1 MKEIESYEQLIMLLN
16 IIEGEDI
23 LRAPKK
29 LRGVRNKDAETP
41 TINISKS
48 SENNNESEVSTYK
61 KRVVDLGTDLEDYE
75 RYINLDSKNETIAK
89 IPCGVGNADYG
100 FALVGTAKE
109 TYSDLQSV
117 VYNFLIRS
125 THIDSE
131 FYPQYIRNGSFSHEL
146 DYAHIYRYMMLL
158 LDMMKPTGTTTLSLN
173 LIGDEEEFKTAQDIL
188 NNYLAIFARLM
199 KVEPSSITV
208 LQNPKSKSI
217 SVTERADYCV
227 SDFSTD
233 QGLIRQIK
241 YGNKINYQLDE
252 TNRDDLEYILREISP
267 FEHFKHG
274 QYDAL
279 CSMVNAK
286 KHAVCIMPTG
296 SGKSLIYYFAS
307 ILQPRVV
314 FVVSPTDILIRD
326 QIRNLKKFHNYDSAS
341 HLNINY
347 ANDFTFYKPAS
358 NLVFLTPS
366 TFQNVN
372 LFKRFRLY
380 ASDLI
385 AYVVLDEIHCISN
398 WGHDFRPEYLM
409 LSKNLRKHLERTTY
423 LGFTATANYTVAQDI
438 QRQLEIPQEN
448 FFSPIL
454 FERYNV
460 KYVFKELNTMD
471 QMLHEV
477 ATVANEVVH
486 KQGRAIVFTK
496 SDEISLKVADAIGY
510 EADVFTSNKP
520 EAYKQFVE
528 GSCSIL
534 VASEELGVG
543 INLPNVNCTI
553 HFGMPVSK
561 NEFVQEIG
569 RAGRADESVTSYVLY
584 LRPSEDNIPANL
596 LKRES
601 YTEDLPV
608 ILKAMNNDYSDAY
621 HKFNCGADTSEVLYK
636 NLLDVY
642 YGFRNAQKMRFVKD
656 YPFEELDS
664 LKQLFYMLYVT
675 GYINDWYAYATIGSE
690 VQMII
695 DICDNNNNYLYD
707 INMHERMQE
716 RSTQYFVDMGNDR
729 ESIFK
734 VARTEKPED
743 ILKIYVEWYYR
754 KFLYHHKEQF
764 LDFFEFITNNKDCN
778 SVKITEEIEDYFVLP
793 FVQIKEDEAYYTNM
807 SFAEISEKAISG
819 IGKNTL
825 SNLERINS
833 NAYSY
838 RLDYL
843 LFVGNWVRNG
853 RFDTNRLERFLKYI
867 AEDEKEIFEDT
878 IVRIYVDSDMDSR
891 WNCIK
896 YLDDERNATGIS
908 VARIID
914 KVYSNNPKDNIYYGI
929 LARCANSKFKAFIRS
944 M

>member
-1 MKEIESYEQLIMLLN
+1 MKDVEAYQQLIKLLSV
-16 IIEGEDI
+16 IEGKDI
-23 LRAPKK
+23 LSIPQKT
-29 LRGVRNKDAETP
+29 RGGANTKD
-41 TINISKS
+41 NS
-48 SENNNESEVSTYK
+48 SSIKPGDRPLVDDAGAKTFQ
-61 KRVVDLGTDLEDYE
+61 KRVVDLGTDLDNYE
-75 RYINLDSKNETIAK
+75 RYINLDGKNDSVSI

-100 FALVGTAKE
+100 FRLIGVDEKE
-109 TYSDLQSV
+109 YSDLQAV

-125 THIDSE
+125 THIDKE
-131 FYPQYIRNGSFSHEL
+131 FYPQYIREGFFSHEL
-146 DYAHIYRYMMLL
+146 DYGHVYRYIMLL
-158 LDMMKPTGTTTLSLN
+158 LEMMKPNGETKILLN
-173 LIGDEEEFKTAQDIL
+173 LIGDEEEFKAAQDIL
-188 NNYLAIFARLM
+188 NIYLGLFARLM
-199 KVEPSSITV
+199 RTTPSSISV
-208 LQNPKSKSI
+208 ELNNKAKSI
-217 SVTERADYCV
+217 SVTESADYCV
-227 SDFSTD
+227 EDFDSD

-252 TNRDDLEYILREISP
+252 SNKEDLEYLLREISP
-267 FEHFKHG
+267 FIHFKHG
-274 QYDAL
+274 QFDAL
-279 CSMVNAK
+279 CSMVNAR

-347 ANDFTFYKPAS
+347 SNDFTFYKPAS

-372 LFKRFRLY
+372 LFKRFRYY

-409 LSKNLRKHLERTTY
+409 LSKNLKKHLEKTTY

-438 QRQLEIPQEN
+438 ERQLGIPEEN

-460 KYVFKELNTMD
+460 KYVFKELDDMD
-471 QMLHEV
+471 KMLTEV
-477 ATVANEVVH
+477 STVANELVH
-486 KQGRAIVFTK
+486 NQKRIIVFTK
-496 SDEISLKVADAIGY
+496 SDDLSIKVADAIGY

-528 GSCSIL
+528 GNCNVL

-584 LRPSEDNIPANL
+584 LKPSENNLPSEL
-596 LKRES
+596 LKRDSSLENIS
-601 YTEDLPV
+601 DALH
-608 ILKAMNNDYSDAY
+608 LLNNDYSEAY
-621 HKFNCGADTSEVLYK
+621 KKFTCGTDTSDVLCKKLLEVYWE
-636 NLLDVY
+636 
-642 YGFRNAQKMRFVKD
+642 FRNCQKQSLIRNYSFKEIE
-656 YPFEELDS
+656 P
-664 LKQLFYMLYVT
+664 LKQLFYMLFVT
-675 GYINDWYAYATIGSE
+675 GYINDWYAYATTDAGI
-690 VQMII
+690 QMII
-695 DICDNNNNYLYD
+695 DICDNNNNYLFD
-707 INMHERMQE
+707 VNMLERMQE
-716 RSTQYFVDMGNDR
+716 RSTQYFVEMGNDR

-734 VARTEKPED
+734 VARATKPED
-743 ILKIYVEWYYR
+743 ILKIYVDWYYR

-778 SVKITEEIEDYFVLP
+778 SIKITEEIEDYFILP

-807 SFAEISEKAISG
+807 SFEEISQKAVSG
-819 IGKNTL
+819 LGKNTI

-833 NAYSY
+833 NTYSY

-843 LFVGNWVRNG
+843 IFMGNWARNG
-853 RFDTNRLERFLKYI
+853 RFYSERLDRFWNYVS
-867 AEDEKEIFEDT
+867 DQEKEIFIST
-878 IVRIYVDSDMDSR
+878 IVDVYGNLGMEAR
-891 WNCIK
+891 WNCLR
-896 YLDDERNATGIS
+896 YFDDEGNATGIS
-908 VARIID
+908 ISQIMD
-914 KVYSNNPKDNIYYGI
+914 KIYKTTTKDNLYYGI
-929 LARCANSKFKAFIRS
+929 LARSANKKFEKFVRS
-944 M
+944 I